1 MIGCWRISQEAVR
14 RARNVLLP
22 ALVLLIAAHVAA
34 GAHTPAFAGPH
45 TTVLA
50 AGPQH
55 DLRQGLVLSAFS
67 SGPAHQHGSEKH
79 IDHAV
84 DRPRSDGAKAVAMP
98 AVAAVVLVPIPD
110 EPCPDLAVGWA
121 ASREAGPPGS
131 GVDLA
136 LNCVWRQ

>member
-1 MIGCWRISQEAVR
+1 MIGWWRVPLEAVR
-14 RARNVLLP
+14 RARSVLLP

-45 TTVLA
+45 TTVVA
-50 AGPQH
+50 ANPQH
-55 DLRQGLVLSAFS
+55 DVLDGLGLSAFS
-67 SGPAHQHGSEKH
+67 PGPAHHHGSEKH

-84 DRPRSDGAKAVAMP
+84 DRPRSAGATAVAVP
-98 AVAAVVLVPIPD
+98 AVAAGTLVPNPD
-110 EPCPDLAVGWA
+110 EPCPGLAAGWA

-131 GVDLA
+131 GADLA